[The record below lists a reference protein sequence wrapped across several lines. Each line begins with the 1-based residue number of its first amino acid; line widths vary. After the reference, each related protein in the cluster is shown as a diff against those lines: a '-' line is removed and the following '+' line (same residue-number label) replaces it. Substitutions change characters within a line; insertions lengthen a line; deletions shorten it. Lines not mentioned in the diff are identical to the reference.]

1 MTENRENMERIRR
14 YILENEEF
22 FGPGGLGWPR
32 PGGLPKYYS
41 EHPDEWSLDLARVER
56 LKREK
61 QDRDTAA
68 ARSDRTASTGMS
80 EDTRRLLAAVQALHE
95 EGYPPD
101 EISQR
106 LQIPAH
112 AVRNALALGRRAQD
126 PNAQAPAH
134 SPEVAAFLNGF
145 AKRSW

>member
-1 MTENRENMERIRR
+1 MADKREDMERVRR

-41 EHPDEWSLDLARVER
+41 EHPDEWSLDLAKVER

-61 QDRDTAA
+61 QAKDTAA

-80 EDTRRLLAAVQALHE
+80 EETRRLLAAVQTLRG
-95 EGYPPD
+95 EGYPPED
-101 EISQR
+101 ISQR
-106 LQIPAH
+106 LQVPVH
-112 AVRNALALGRRAQD
+112 AVLNALALGRRAHD
-126 PNAQAPAH
+126 PKAQAPAH
-134 SPEVAAFLNGF
+134 SPEVEAFLNGF

>member
-1 MTENRENMERIRR
+1 MTNQREDMDRIRR

-41 EHPDEWSLDLARVER
+41 EHPDEWPLDLARVER
-56 LKREK
+56 LKRER
-61 QDRDTAA
+61 QARDTAA

-95 EGYPPD
+95 EGYPTE
-101 EISQR
+101 EISSR

-112 AVRNALALGRRAQD
+112 AVLNALALGRRADD
-126 PNAQAPAH
+126 PTARAQAH

>member
-1 MTENRENMERIRR
+1 MTGKQEDMERIRR

-41 EHPDEWSLDLARVER
+41 EHPDEWPLDLARVER
-56 LKREK
+56 LKRERRA
-61 QDRDTAA
+61 RDTAA

-80 EDTRRLLAAVQALHE
+80 EDTRRLLSAVQALHQ

-101 EISQR
+101 EISSR
-106 LQIPAH
+106 LQIPVH
-112 AVRNALALGRRAQD
+112 AVLNALTLGRRANNSKNQT
-126 PNAQAPAH
+126 PAH
-134 SPEVAAFLNGF
+134 SPEVRAFLNGF